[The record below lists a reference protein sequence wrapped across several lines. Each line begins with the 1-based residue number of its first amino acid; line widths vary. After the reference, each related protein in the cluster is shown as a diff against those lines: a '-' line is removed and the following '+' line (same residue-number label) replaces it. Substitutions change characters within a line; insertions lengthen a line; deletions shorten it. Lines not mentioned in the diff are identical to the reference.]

1 MDARS
6 DGPAPPA
13 LRPRDWLVLLF
24 DGAGEPL
31 DRVRIQKSMFLF
43 AERSKAPA
51 GEKYEFRPYHYGPF
65 SSDIYRDLDQ
75 LVSEGRLRLEADSDG
90 SASPGYS
97 LTGPGQRMVEEL
109 RARAAGERLELLRS
123 LRDWV
128 TARSFGTLLNDVY
141 RLYPQYAVNSVF
153 RRS

>member
-1 MDARS
+1 MDARG
-6 DGPAPPA
+6 DGPAAMLPS
-13 LRPRDWLVLLF
+13 DWLVLLF

-65 SSDIYRDLDQ
+65 SSEIYRDLDR
-75 LVSEGRLRLEADSDG
+75 LVADGSLRLEAGQAGLG
-90 SASPGYS
+90 SPRYS
-97 LTGPGQRMVEEL
+97 LTGSGRRAVEEL
-109 RARAAGERLELLRS
+109 RPRAVAERLELLAS

-128 TARSFGTLLNDVY
+128 TARSFGALLNDVY
-141 RLYPQYAVNSVF
+141 RLYPRYAVNSVF